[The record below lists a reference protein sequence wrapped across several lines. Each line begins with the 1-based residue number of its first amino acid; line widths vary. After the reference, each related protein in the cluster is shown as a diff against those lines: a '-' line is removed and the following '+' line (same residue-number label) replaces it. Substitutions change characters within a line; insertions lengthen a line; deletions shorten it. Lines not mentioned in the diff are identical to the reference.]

1 MAAELLCIGTE
12 LLLGNIT
19 NGNAR
24 WLAEQLAALG
34 IAHHRQAV
42 VGDNRE
48 RLMAAVREASGR
60 CRVLIT
66 TGGLGPT
73 PDDLTTEAIAAAF
86 DTPLVEHPEIW
97 RDIQARLGARRRVCS
112 PSNRKQSFLPQGAQV
127 LPNPTGTGI
136 GRHGGVLQGQQI
148 GHLLSQGRFR
158 HAPEAQHAAGEYPL
172 SHTGLA

>member
-1 MAAELLCIGTE
+1 MSQRGAEVLCIGTE

-24 WLAEQLAALG
+24 WIAEQLAALG
-34 IAHHRQAV
+34 IPHFRQEV

-48 RLMAAVREASGR
+48 RLIQAVRSAVGR

-86 DTPLVEHPEIW
+86 DARLVEHPEVW
-97 RDIQARLGARRRVCS
+97 DDIQAKAAARGRVCS
-112 PSNRKQSFLPQGAQV
+112 PSTRRQALLPEGAAV
-127 LPNPTGTGI
+127 LPNPTGTAPGMI
-136 GRHGGVLQGQQI
+136 WSPVPGFTLLTFPGVPSEMQV
-148 GHLLSQGRFR
+148 
-158 HAPEAQHAAGEYPL
+158 
-172 SHTGLA
+172 

>member
-1 MAAELLCIGTE
+1 MTAEILCIGTE

-24 WLAEQLAALG
+24 WIAEQLAALG

-48 RLMAAVREASGR
+48 RLIAELQAAAQR
-60 CRVLIT
+60 CQVLIT

-86 DTPLVEHPEIW
+86 GAPLVEHPQTT
-97 RDIQARLGARRRVCS
+97 RQKSQVD
-112 PSNRKQSFLPQGAQV
+112 PLPTDA
-127 LPNPTGTGI
+127 
-136 GRHGGVLQGQQI
+136 
-148 GHLLSQGRFR
+148 SK
-158 HAPEAQHAAGEYPL
+158 APKLRIELKE
-172 SHTGLA
+172 